1 MTIFLELELFFY
13 TYTCETSS
21 VSEWETTGRS
31 QDFLRDVNLNM
42 KKPVTPGAVVLKS
55 RLSQSLP
62 VEESQDHGN
71 SSFRLEDAGSG
82 GEESTVDVQP
92 QNIEVKN
99 RYFEENNLES
109 ATTPGIIVKS
119 NSRMVKFVVLIVL
132 IVLLLAVGA
141 IVCFIVYKSRS
152 DSEPDGVTNSMNV
165 VTNEIP
171 PTETPLTD
179 DEEIAPG
186 SGLDDATATPD
197 I

>member
-1 MTIFLELELFFY
+1 
-13 TYTCETSS
+13 
-21 VSEWETTGRS
+21 
-31 QDFLRDVNLNM
+31 M

-71 SSFRLEDAGSG
+71 SSFCLEDAGSG

-99 RYFEENNLES
+99 RYFEENNPES

-152 DSEPDGVTNSMNV
+152 DSETDGVTNSMNL
-165 VTNEIP
+165 VTNEMLP
-171 PTETPLTD
+171 TETPLTETPLTD

-186 SGLDDATATPD
+186 SGSDDSTATPD